1 MVKKMLKNKKIFQLV
16 LVIAILIFG
25 YGVLKGLSA
34 LKKPPVKKERVV
46 VVPLLNAIRVGTQD
60 LQMVVESF
68 GTAKP
73 KVQVQII
80 PQVSGKIVACHRHFV
95 NGGFFAAGQSLVKID
110 PIDYELA
117 VGSAEA
123 VVARAQ
129 VRVEQEESEGTIA
142 AAEWAQ
148 LNEGQ
153 KPSSSLVLREP
164 QIRQAKAELKAATA
178 QLEMAKLNLK
188 RTDVSVPF
196 NGRISQESVD
206 VGQYIMAGQSIAT
219 VYGTD
224 AIEII
229 IPLEDKEMAWFDV
242 PVRSNGNKSGS
253 KAVVT
258 ADFAGG
264 EHTWNGRVV
273 RTEGT
278 IDQSSRMVNVVVEV
292 ADPFALSN
300 GRPPL
305 VPGMFTDVK
314 IQGKKLTGVFRV
326 PRYVVHNNDEIW
338 VEREGKL
345 HIEKVEIIRMDVKY
359 AYIGSG
365 LEDGDVIITSPLDTV
380 TDKMSV
386 RVNILGDNAAEA
398 VD

>member
-1 MVKKMLKNKKIFQLV
+1 MVKKWLKNKKIFQLV

-25 YGVLKGLSA
+25 VVVLKGLSA
-34 LKKPPVKKERVV
+34 LKKPPAKKARVV
-46 VVPLLNAIRVGTQD
+46 VVPLLNAITVEMQD
-60 LQMVVESF
+60 IQMVVESF
-68 GTAKP
+68 GTAQA

-80 PQVSGKIVACHRHFV
+80 PQVSGKIVACHPDFV
-95 NGGFFAAGQSLVKID
+95 NGGFFSAGQSLVKID

-117 VGSAEA
+117 VENAEA
-123 VVARAQ
+123 AVARSE
-129 VRVEQEESEGTIA
+129 VLVEREQSEGAIA

-178 QLEMAKLNLK
+178 QLEKAKLNLK

-206 VGQYIMAGQSIAT
+206 IGQYIMAGQSIAT

-229 IPLEDKEMAWFDV
+229 IPLEDEEMAWFDV
-242 PVRSNGNKSGS
+242 PFSSNGSKPGS
-253 KAVVT
+253 KAVVM

-264 EHTWNGRVV
+264 EHTWAGRVV

-278 IDQSSRMVNVVVEV
+278 VDQSSRMVNVVVEV

-305 VPGMFTDVK
+305 VPGMFIDVK

-326 PRYVVHNNDEIW
+326 PRYVVHNNDHVW

-345 HIEKVEIIRMDVKY
+345 HIEKVEIIRMDIKH

-365 LEDGDVIITSPLDTV
+365 LESDDVIITSPLDTV
-380 TDKMSV
+380 TDKMNV
-386 RVNILGDNAAEA
+386 RVNISN
-398 VD
+398 